1 MLVTILILVL
11 TLILAMLVIGALPDW
26 NYSRSWSYWPSGA
39 FGGMLMVLLLL
50 VATTL
55 LFCRTHIHR

>member
-26 NYSRSWSYWPSGA
+26 NYSRAWGYWPSGA

-50 VATTL
+50 VATG
-55 LFCRTHIHR
+55 RA